1 MKAAV
6 VERWGEPGE
15 VLQVRDVPEPEPGP
29 GEVRVRMLASPINPS
44 DLVTVR
50 GLYGRQPPTPATPGY
65 EGVGVVEAGRGLLAW
80 RVRGRRVAVLNA
92 RGGNWAEKVVIPARQ
107 AVPLPRDLSDEQAAT
122 FFVNPATALI
132 MTRQVLRVPRG
143 AWLLQTAAGGA
154 LGRMVI
160 RLGKLY
166 GFRTLNVVR
175 RRQQAEEVLR
185 EGGDEAVATDE
196 EDLAEWVKTI
206 TGGEGVRYALDA
218 VGGQTGA
225 AVLPTLGRG
234 GRLLVY
240 GSLSMQP
247 LTLDPRA
254 LLFGQRKVEG
264 FWLSEWVRDQ
274 GVLALLLLFR
284 RLVGL
289 IRRGV
294 LATAIGA
301 TFPLAEVREA
311 CRAAEQP
318 GRKGKV
324 LLRIGDGAV

>member
-1 MKAAV
+1 
-6 VERWGEPGE
+6 
-15 VLQVRDVPEPEPGP
+15 
-29 GEVRVRMLASPINPS
+29 MLASPINPS

-50 GLYGRQPPTPATPGY
+50 GLYGRQPPLPATPGY

-92 RGGNWAEKVVIPARQ
+92 RGGNWAEKLVIPARQ

-132 MTRQVLRVPRG
+132 MTRHVLKVPRG
-143 AWLLQTAAGGA
+143 AWLLQTAAGSA

-175 RRQQAEEVLR
+175 RREQVEELLR
-185 EGGDEAVATDE
+185 EGGDAAAATDE
-196 EDLAEWVKTI
+196 EDLAERVKAI
-206 TGGEGVRYALDA
+206 TGGAGVRYALDA
-218 VGGQTGA
+218 VGGETGA

-240 GSLSMQP
+240 GSLSMRP

-274 GVLALLLLFR
+274 GVLGLLLLFR

-294 LATAIGA
+294 LTTTIGA
-301 TFPLAEVREA
+301 TFPLADVREA
-311 CRAAEQP
+311 CRAAEQA

-324 LLRIGDGAV
+324 LLRIGQGAV